1 MQKYLKIHSNDNVA
15 VALAPLSKG
24 LIVELGSQTVTLSED
39 IPQGH
44 KFALT
49 DIKTDE
55 PVIKYGSQIG
65 LAKEDITTG
74 SWIHTHNIRTVLA
87 TCLLT
92 LMSRFIRK
100 SKKPKNV
107 SLMVIEEATEKS
119 VFVMK
124 SGLSRPLAVS
134 TMSQLLSN
142 DRLRFIKK
150 EPLKKSLLS
159 HTLTDVLKW
168 ETTRN
173 IQDRFLLI

>member
-65 LAKEDITTG
+65 FT
-74 SWIHTHNIRTVLA
+74 HTISAPVLA

>member
-1 MQKYLKIHSNDNVA
+1 MVHRLVLQKKTSQPVPGFTHTIS
-15 VALAPLSKG
+15 AP
-24 LIVELGSQTVTLSED
+24 
-39 IPQGH
+39 
-44 KFALT
+44 
-49 DIKTDE
+49 
-55 PVIKYGSQIG
+55 
-65 LAKEDITTG
+65 
-74 SWIHTHNIRTVLA
+74 VLA

>member
-24 LIVELGSQTVTLSED
+24 LVVELGNQTVTLSED

-74 SWIHTHNIRTVLA
+74 SWIHTHNIRTGLGD
-87 TCLLT
+87 LLT
-92 LMSRFIRK
+92 YTYEPVHPEGCGK
-100 SKKPKNV
+100 
-107 SLMVIEEATEKS
+107 ATIS
-119 VFVMK
+119 
-124 SGLSRPLAVS
+124 S
-134 TMSQLLSN
+134 TV
-142 DRLRFIKK
+142 
-150 EPLKKSLLS
+150 P
-159 HTLTDVLKW
+159 
-168 ETTRN
+168 
-173 IQDRFLLI
+173 FL

>member
-24 LIVELGSQTVTLSED
+24 FIVKLGSQTVTLSED
-39 IPQGH
+39 MVHRLVLQ
-44 KFALT
+44 K
-49 DIKTDE
+49 KTSQ
-55 PVIKYGSQIG
+55 PVPGF
-65 LAKEDITTG
+65 T
-74 SWIHTHNIRTVLA
+74 HTISAPVLA

-124 SGLSRPLAVS
+124 SGLSQPLAVS
-134 TMSQLLSN
+134 TM
-142 DRLRFIKK
+142 
-150 EPLKKSLLS
+150 
-159 HTLTDVLKW
+159 
-168 ETTRN
+168 
-173 IQDRFLLI
+173 

>member
-24 LIVELGSQTVTLSED
+24 LVVELGSQTVTLSED

-74 SWIHTHNIRTVLA
+74 SWIHTHNIRTGLGD
-87 TCLLT
+87 LLT
-92 LMSRFIRK
+92 YTYEPIHPEVKKTEERFFDGYRRSNGKVGVRNEIWIV
-100 SKKPKNV
+100 PTV
-107 SLMVIEEATEKS
+107 
-119 VFVMK
+119 
-124 SGLSRPLAVS
+124 GVS

>member
-24 LIVELGSQTVTLSED
+24 LVVELGSQTVTLSED

-74 SWIHTHNIRTVLA
+74 SWIHTHNIRTGLGD
-87 TCLLT
+87 LLT
-92 LMSRFIRK
+92 YTYEPVHPEV
-100 SKKPKNV
+100 KKPKNV